1 MGLLEGK
8 VALVTGGG
16 SGIGRALAEA
26 YAREGAKVVIADL
39 SEENGA
45 ETVEAIENGGGEALF
60 VKTDV
65 SRPEANE
72 AMVAKTVE
80 RFGGLH
86 VACNNAGIGGEIN
99 PVADLTVKGW
109 EQVIAINLNAVFYGM
124 KYEIP
129 AMIESG
135 GGAIVNM
142 GSILSQAGF
151 AHSAGYVAAKH
162 GVVGLTKTA
171 ALDYATQ
178 GIRVNAVGPGF
189 IHTPLIAA
197 MEEDE
202 AANEML
208 VSKHP
213 MGRLGR
219 PEEVAELALFLS
231 TERAS
236 FMTGA
241 YVPVDGGYL
250 AP

>member
-1 MGLLEGK
+1 MALLQGK

-26 YAREGAKVVIADL
+26 YVREGAKVVIADL
-39 SEENGA
+39 SEENGN
-45 ETVEAIENGGGEALF
+45 ETVEAIERGGGEALF
-60 VKTDV
+60 VRTDV
-65 SRPEANE
+65 SKPEDNE
-72 AMVAKTVE
+72 AMVAKAVE

-86 VACNNAGIGGEIN
+86 VACNNAGIGGESN
-99 PVADLTVKGW
+99 PVGDMSVKGW
-109 EQVIAINLNAVFYGM
+109 EQVIAINLSAVFYGM

-129 AMIESG
+129 AMLKSG

-151 AHSAGYVAAKH
+151 PSSAGYVAAKH

-197 MEEDE
+197 MEEDKQ
-202 AANEML
+202 ANEML

-213 MGRLGR
+213 IGRLGK

-231 TERAS
+231 TDRAS

>member
-16 SGIGRALAEA
+16 SGIGRALSEA
-26 YAREGAKVVIADL
+26 YAREGAKVVVADL
-39 SEENGA
+39 SEAHGA
-45 ETVEAIENGGGEALF
+45 ETVAAIEKSGGQAAF
-60 VKTDV
+60 IRTDV
-65 SRPEANE
+65 SRPQDNE
-72 AMVAKTVE
+72 AMVALAVE

-86 VACNNAGIGGEIN
+86 VACNNAGIGGDAA
-99 PVADLTVKGW
+99 PVADYTIEGW
-109 EQVIAINLNAVFYGM
+109 EKVIGINLNAVFYGM

-129 AMIESG
+129 AMLQSG

-142 GSILSQAGF
+142 GSILSQVGF
-151 AHSAGYVAAKH
+151 ASSSGYVAAKH

-189 IHTPLIAA
+189 IHTPLIAEL
-197 MEEDE
+197 EEDQE
-202 AANEML
+202 ANQML
-208 VSKHP
+208 ISKHP

-219 PEEVAELALFLS
+219 PEEGAELALFLS
-231 TERAS
+231 TDKAS
-236 FMTGA
+236 FVTGA
-241 YVPVDGGYL
+241 YFPVDGGYL

>member
-16 SGIGRALAEA
+16 SGIGRALSEA
-26 YAREGAKVVIADL
+26 YAREGAKVVVADL
-39 SEENGA
+39 SEAHGA
-45 ETVEAIENGGGEALF
+45 ETVAAIEKSGGQAAF
-60 VKTDV
+60 IRTDV
-65 SRPEANE
+65 SRPQDNE
-72 AMVAKTVE
+72 AMVALAVE

-86 VACNNAGIGGEIN
+86 VACNNAGIGGDAA
-99 PVADLTVKGW
+99 PVADYTIEGW
-109 EQVIAINLNAVFYGM
+109 EKVIGINLNAVFYGM

-129 AMIESG
+129 AMLQSG

-142 GSILSQAGF
+142 GSILSQVGF
-151 AHSAGYVAAKH
+151 ASSSGYVAAKH

-189 IHTPLIAA
+189 IHTPLIAEL
-197 MEEDE
+197 EEDQE
-202 AANEML
+202 ANQML
-208 VSKHP
+208 ISKHP

-231 TERAS
+231 TDKAS
-236 FMTGA
+236 FVTGA
-241 YVPVDGGYL
+241 YFPVDGGYL

>member
-1 MGLLEGK
+1 MSDFNGK
-8 VALVTGGG
+8 VAIVTGAA
-16 SGIGRALAEA
+16 SGIGRSIAQQYARAGAQVAVSDLAE
-26 YAREGAKVVIADL
+26 EDGQ
-39 SEENGA
+39 
-45 ETVEAIENGGGEALF
+45 ETVRLVRDAGGEAVF
-60 VKTDV
+60 VKADV
-65 SRPEANE
+65 SDPAACEAL
-72 AMVAKTVE
+72 VQKTLDTYG
-80 RFGGLH
+80 RLDF
-86 VACNNAGIGGEIN
+86 ACNNAGIGGESN
-99 PVADLTVKGW
+99 PVGDMSVKGW
-109 EQVIAINLNAVFYGM
+109 EQVIAINLSAVFYGM

-129 AMIESG
+129 AMLKSG

-151 AHSAGYVAAKH
+151 PSSAGYVAAKH

-197 MEEDE
+197 MEEDKQ
-202 AANEML
+202 ANEML

-213 MGRLGR
+213 IGRLGK

-231 TERAS
+231 TDRAS